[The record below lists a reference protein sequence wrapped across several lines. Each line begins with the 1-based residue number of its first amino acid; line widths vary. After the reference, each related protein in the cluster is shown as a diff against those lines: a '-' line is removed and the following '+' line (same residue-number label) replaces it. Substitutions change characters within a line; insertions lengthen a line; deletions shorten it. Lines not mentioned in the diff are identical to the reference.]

1 MFKYIIVL
9 EIVVEVVDNEEVLE
23 NVSVNGSLEVEEVM
37 MEH

>member
-37 MEH
+37 EH